1 MKDTRQGL
9 LSEASGSRKEL
20 ASTQKDRIRYG
31 KPQGDKFEI
40 CTQGRLPSISAT
52 VDLGNTSM
60 KQKKVLKAGSISA
73 LKRCGNYDNSLSS
86 VKINLVWVRVP
97 SPPPILFIQSELKPP
112 VPFIWRCSSIGRAIC
127 VENKC

>member
-31 KPQGDKFEI
+31 KPQEDKFEI

-97 SPPPILFIQSELKPP
+97 PPPPIFIYSKRTETT
-112 VPFIWRCSSIGRAIC
+112 SSFYMA
-127 VENKC
+127 V

>member
-1 MKDTRQGL
+1 MKNIRQERL
-9 LSEASGSRKEL
+9 LETSGFRKRL

-31 KPQGDKFEI
+31 KPQGDKFEFSK
-40 CTQGRLPSISAT
+40 QGRLPSISAT

-86 VKINLVWVRVP
+86 VDLT
-97 SPPPILFIQSELKPP
+97 
-112 VPFIWRCSSIGRAIC
+112 
-127 VENKC
+127 